1 MIPLTSPASRKRV
14 LFGHWPF
21 ALLSSAPGSVWACG
35 GASLV
40 VAENGGG
47 RGGMP
52 DHNGP
57 TFEEITSG
65 VRFRNRSPPL
75 RSPLLAPALPA
86 CFFSRQRMSRKV
98 AVAQEVFPHQP
109 LIRFLLHRVP
119 ALLPEQT
126 MPYSTYTVHH
136 LVGNCRVS
144 RFVQGQ
150 PAIRPKP
157 PTILGGHRLDSSEQD
172 EHHLARGNGRMTL
185 IPGWLD
191 ETGQIV
197 RKQFPRA

>member
-75 RSPLLAPALPA
+75 RSPGLLLFKTKNVPEGRRGAGSFPAPTVDQIPFTPGPGAFTGTNHAL
-86 CFFSRQRMSRKV
+86 FN
-98 AVAQEVFPHQP
+98 
-109 LIRFLLHRVP
+109 LHCSS
-119 ALLPEQT
+119 L
-126 MPYSTYTVHH
+126 
-136 LVGNCRVS
+136 G
-144 RFVQGQ
+144 GQ
-150 PAIRPKP
+150 LQSLTIRP
-157 PTILGGHRLDSSEQD
+157 GS
-172 EHHLARGNGRMTL
+172 ARNKAEAA
-185 IPGWLD
+185 D
-191 ETGQIV
+191 D
-197 RKQFPRA
+197 PRRT